1 MLKRT
6 IATIAM
12 CLAISGPTQATQT
25 QNQLMVE
32 SAVYKP
38 VPVNNRQLLCLARNI
53 YHEAGN
59 QSDQG
64 MVAVANVV
72 YNRMNDK
79 RWPDTPCDVIY
90 QRHRGTCQFSWVCS
104 RDQRIRY
111 AGQYERALVV
121 ARQAMNG
128 ELRDITGGA
137 KFYHADYVNPGWR
150 YRRTTKIGDHIFYR
164 G

>member
-12 CLAISGPTQATQT
+12 CLAIAGPTQASQTQT
-25 QNQLMVE
+25 TVQK
-32 SAVYKP
+32 SAP
-38 VPVNNRQLLCLARNI
+38 DNRQLLCLAKNI

-59 QSDQG
+59 QTDKG

-79 RWPDTPCDVIY
+79 RWPDTPCAVIY

-104 RDQRIRY
+104 RNQNIRY
-111 AGQYERALVV
+111 AGQYQRALIV

-128 ELRDITGGA
+128 ELPDITGGA
-137 KFYHADYVNPGWR
+137 KFYHAVYVNPGWR
-150 YRRTTKIGDHIFYR
+150 YRRTARIGDHIFYR